1 MRVNRRGTGC
11 GPCPSKQSHQ
21 GSPANEGRW
30 QIHFLKKVLEGKNK
44 KYLSFKSR
52 TTSTLFILF
61 VHYPGVSEDRVSR
74 KIFNDSG
81 LQTYANTFLI
91 SSPFF
96 LAINSKQYAWI
107 RGPISTRMQSF
118 FSSWQQSHLQRPERK
133 ETTLAPEEQFWNR
146 SFIFICVIAERM
158 GFMHSHKMWGYL
170 YASQMARE
178 NLNPVSRV
186 LPHVS
191 TCIHLISKIHFSY
204 LWRANGNDCMI
215 NANECLGAREDLAF
229 VQGQSYT
236 SNVGRRQD
244 N

>member
-96 LAINSKQYAWI
+96 WRLIASNMLGLEVRFPLECKVSSLLGNKATCRDLEI
-107 RGPISTRMQSF
+107 MSF
-118 FSSWQQSHLQRPERK
+118 PS
-133 ETTLAPEEQFWNR
+133 
-146 SFIFICVIAERM
+146 
-158 GFMHSHKMWGYL
+158 
-170 YASQMARE
+170 
-178 NLNPVSRV
+178 
-186 LPHVS
+186 
-191 TCIHLISKIHFSY
+191 
-204 LWRANGNDCMI
+204 
-215 NANECLGAREDLAF
+215 
-229 VQGQSYT
+229 
-236 SNVGRRQD
+236 GRRCCSGSPENILSD
-244 N
+244 WLVFYSPLSKPGVCC